1 MYDRKKYKSFALKQL
16 KGRWTVPVLMTLI
29 ITLITSIFDIPNFVT
44 LFRNPDF
51 WGLLN
56 YAGTDINEVLTMYD
70 SAIKSSSGTTITSI
84 IQMIVSGIFEVAAIS
99 VYLKLT
105 RSPEKFS
112 LTSFFEGLTNWA
124 KAILATLWQFLW
136 ILLWSMLFIIP
147 GIVKSFAYSQMYYL
161 ICEYKELSVTK
172 AMRISIIITKGHKWD
187 LFVTYLSFIGWGI
200 LCCLTLGI
208 GFLWLTPYMNTTLS
222 NAYHAMLKE
231 AIETG
236 KIKPEDLV
244 E

>member
-1 MYDRKKYKSFALKQL
+1 MYDRRKYKSFALKQL
-16 KGRWTVPVLMTLI
+16 KGRWTIPVLMTLLI
-29 ITLITSIFDIPNFVT
+29 DIITSIFDIPNFII

-51 WGLLN
+51 YGLLN
-56 YAGTDINEVLTMYD
+56 YTGSDFSEILKLYS
-70 SAIKSSSGTTITSI
+70 SALEASTSSRIISI
-84 IQMIVSGIFEVAAIS
+84 IQVIVGGIFNVAAIS
-99 VYLKLT
+99 VYLKIT

-112 LTSFFEGLTNWA
+112 FGAFFEGLTHWA

-136 ILLWSMLFIIP
+136 VTLWSLLFIIP
-147 GIVKSFAYSQMYYL
+147 GIIKSFAYSQMYYL

-172 AMRISIIITKGHKWD
+172 AMRISIIMTKGHKWD

-200 LCCLTLGI
+200 LSCLTLGI
-208 GFLWLTPYMNTTLS
+208 GFFWLIPYVNTTLA